1 MSPNP
6 LLVHIEKII
15 KPRPPSQPRRA
26 RRIFLEWHD
35 TESVVGSSF
44 TQQDKANVIEI
55 VVNAI
60 EHDPLLEPTKDNNVE
75 GDVGLKQNNFNDSEI
90 VRQES
95 GDNLGSNEGS
105 DRDDNVVTNDEI
117 QGEDNNS
124 IVDKENLIG
133 DVDVNMDDFVENIG
147 FKDEWIRG
155 TTQ

>member
-1 MSPNP
+1 M
-6 LLVHIEKII
+6 
-15 KPRPPSQPRRA
+15 
-26 RRIFLEWHD
+26 
-35 TESVVGSSF
+35 VGSSF